1 MAETAALPSKDIA
14 RIRQVLAREL
24 ETISEYEE
32 LARAAESADVRAF
45 FLHLAEEEKEHV
57 AEAVYLLARFDPG
70 QRAQNA
76 KDFSQAHFLGGP
88 AAAPTSANPDVT
100 PVNTSAVA
108 PASGG
113 LTVSDPAVRTA
124 EVPQRVGYLP
134 DELHLPN
141 DPRRLLH
148 ALPAPPSPR
157 AGFFSVG
164 PLKGTRP

>member
-1 MAETAALPSKDIA
+1 MADPAALPSKDIA

-32 LARAAESADVRAF
+32 LARAAESSDVRAF

-57 AEAVYLLARFDPG
+57 AEAVYLLARFDSG

-76 KDFSQAHFLGGP
+76 KDFSQAHFLGGRNTASP
-88 AAAPTSANPDVT
+88 SANPDVT
-100 PVNTSAVA
+100 PAIITAVA
-108 PASGG
+108 PAAGG
-113 LTVSDPAVRTA
+113 LTVSDPAVHTQEA
-124 EVPQRVGYLP
+124 PSRVGYLP

-164 PLKGTRP
+164 PLKGTRL

>member
-1 MAETAALPSKDIA
+1 MADTPSVPNKDVA

-57 AEAVYLLARFDPG
+57 AEAVYLLGRFDSG
-70 QRAQNA
+70 QAAQYA
-76 KDFSQAHFLGGP
+76 KDFSGSHFLGGAKP
-88 AAAPTSANPDVT
+88 PSDLAAPGGSVDSAQAASAGTST
-100 PVNTSAVA
+100 
-108 PASGG
+108 SGG
-113 LTVSDPAVRTA
+113 FTVSGSESKD
-124 EVPQRVGYLP
+124 GYLP
-134 DELHLPN
+134 PGHHLPA
-141 DPRRLLH
+141 DPHRVIH

-157 AGFFSVG
+157 AGVLTVG

>member
-1 MAETAALPSKDIA
+1 MADTPAVPSKDIA

-32 LARAAESADVRAF
+32 LARAAESNDVRAF

-57 AEAVYLLARFDPG
+57 AEATYLLARLDPG

-88 AAAPTSANPDVT
+88 GTAPANPDV
-100 PVNTSAVA
+100 A
-108 PASGG
+108 PAPAPAPSSS
-113 LTVSDPAVRTA
+113 LTVSGADSKD
-124 EVPQRVGYLP
+124 GYIP
-134 DELHLPN
+134 EGTRLPN

-157 AGFFSVG
+157 AGNFSVG
-164 PLKGTRP
+164 PLKGTRL